1 MNQKEQ
7 EMDDKRLKRLRLER
21 YYGNKE
27 AVQLLVGWCKDN
39 KRNSVPMETLENALD
54 AFTMSYE
61 DLKKVVEEE
70 NNGKN

>member
-1 MNQKEQ
+1 
-7 EMDDKRLKRLRLER
+7 MDDKQLKRLRRLRLER

-27 AVQLLVGWCKDN
+27 AVQLLVGWCKAN
-39 KRNSVPMETLENALD
+39 KRNSLPMETLESALD

-70 NNGKN
+70 KND

>member
-1 MNQKEQ
+1 
-7 EMDDKRLKRLRLER
+7 MDDKRLKRLRLER